1 MFEGFSIFRHG
12 LAIGLMAV
20 LAGCASG
27 ESSRAGGVTAQ
38 GNGQILGSIQFSLG
52 SLVAQGDVVLGN
64 IDAVVSLSASG
75 IPAVTCTSP
84 GGNLAPGQNPPRIS
98 GSASQ
103 SVDHSFSENGRSPFT
118 VEANAQTSLSAR
130 RLGCPNNNWTASIDF
145 VFWDQA
151 VVTLTNSATGALLE
165 QRVFS
170 CLTRRNPDSVS
181 CTEL

>member
-1 MFEGFSIFRHG
+1 MFEKFGMLRNA

-20 LAGCASG
+20 LAGCASS
-27 ESSRAGGVTAQ
+27 ESSRAEGITSQ
-38 GNGQILGSIQFSLG
+38 GNGQILGSIRFSLG
-52 SLVAQGDVVLGN
+52 SLIAQGNVVLGN

-75 IPAVTCTSP
+75 IPLVTCTSP
-84 GGNLAPGQNPPRIS
+84 GGNLAPGQNPPRVS

-103 SVDHSFSENGRSPFT
+103 YIERSFTQNGRSPFAL
-118 VEANAQTSLSAR
+118 EADAQTSLSAR

-145 VFWDQA
+145 VFWDRA

-165 QRVFS
+165 KRVFS
-170 CLTRRNPDSVS
+170 CLTQRNPDSVS